1 MSRNVTCKP
10 GMWGA
15 VTLALVAYS
24 SAIASILYFYSS
36 PYATLAGGFALLSV
50 GVLSFMSFR
59 RPRILHSRRVW
70 SVSAVFVFF
79 LSALFL
85 AFFVLSPGFGVS
97 FSLSFLYGVLLLA
110 TSLMSNL
117 LLIGLICVRFPKHLE
132 A

>member
-10 GMWGA
+10 GMWEA
-15 VTLALVAYS
+15 VTLALVGYS

-36 PYATLAGGFALLSV
+36 PYATLAGGLRSCRSVYYLLCLFADQEYCIADWFGVFLLCLYSSCQ
-50 GVLSFMSFR
+50 LCFWHFCS
-59 RPRILHSRRVW
+59 L
-70 SVSAVFVFF
+70 
-79 LSALFL
+79 
-85 AFFVLSPGFGVS
+85 PGFGVS